1 MIIKLIGAGL
11 ILLGCGALGVLIIAS
26 HKREERFL
34 LDLIRILEFME
45 CELQFRATSLPDLC
59 RQAACETG
67 GTLCRLFTELA
78 YELEAQVFPDVTQ
91 CMKTVISKNKELS
104 NFLVQALNMLGSTLG
119 RFDLEGQIK
128 GLRSTHI
135 ECNRFLEQLSEKKN
149 VHLRNCQTIWLCAG
163 AALVIIFI

>member
-34 LDLIRILEFME
+34 LDLIRILECME
-45 CELQFRATSLPDLC
+45 CEL
-59 RQAACETG
+59 
-67 GTLCRLFTELA
+67 
-78 YELEAQVFPDVTQ
+78 TQ